1 MHLPHD
7 LANSRFGNK
16 RGIPSYNEGGKGETM
31 LGIDMTASI
40 VAAYKAYSEM
50 LKLKGD
56 LSLSTKY
63 REKAKKEQ
71 EFLEQF
77 WYDKDKKAY
86 RSILYEDGDFDYFMV
101 GENQAFLHYL
111 FYFDAIQD
119 STKILDLV
127 DKYEANYNKLIVELK
142 SYLPIIFYENGK
154 SELANQMIIN
164 LCSVQNARRAYPENS
179 YTVIEH
185 LTRGLMGIDADAAN
199 NGFMSLSRLEKD
211 LEWAEMANIPLL
223 SNTISVKHFGKTKT
237 IAQNTYG
244 ATIKW
249 TAKIP
254 DIHEFLYVNGEK
266 TTSTQVSSSMQPYS
280 YVTLDL
286 KQNATAT
293 VSINP

>member
-1 MHLPHD
+1 MP
-7 LANSRFGNK
+7 
-16 RGIPSYNEGGKGETM
+16 
-31 LGIDMTASI
+31 
-40 VAAYKAYSEM
+40 
-50 LKLKGD
+50 
-56 LSLSTKY
+56 LSAKY
-63 REKAKKEQ
+63 QEKAKQEQ
-71 EFLEQF
+71 DFLEQF

-119 STKILDLV
+119 DSKIQDLV
-127 DKYEANYNKLIVELK
+127 DKYEANYQKLIVELK

-185 LTRGLMGIDADAAN
+185 LTRGLMGIDADAAQ

-211 LEWAEMANIPLL
+211 LEWAQMDNVPLL

-237 IAQNTYG
+237 IAANTYG

-254 DIHEFLYVNGEK
+254 GIHEFLYVNGEK

-280 YVTLDL
+280 YVTLNL
-286 KQNATAT
+286 EQNATAT